1 MNKSRQVRDFLY
13 LKHLRLRE
21 SRIKIGLSTAI
32 KAGYEMKIFRVSGVN
47 KKTGCYE
54 AANVMAGNHEQAIKL
69 MAMSHVR
76 VVCCDKRGVE

>member
-1 MNKSRQVRDFLY
+1 
-13 LKHLRLRE
+13 
-21 SRIKIGLSTAI
+21 
-32 KAGYEMKIFRVSGVN
+32 MKIFRVTGVN

-54 AANVMAGNHEQAIKL
+54 AANVMAGSHEQAIKL